1 MSTLLN
7 IEEKEKNVPIFCIFG
22 GNSHLQKSLIEE
34 NCNKFRIIIVSL
46 RRPKFLDGYPDIYFI
61 PYENAQLLPKL
72 EESIHYSVIFL
83 TEKNLQ
89 PAKAFMEKVEKDKTK
104 TIALSKV
111 SKLSTNAPSLS
122 DFAGIHTV
130 KIALFDEVLTRKK
143 TELGGDLSKIIDNAI
158 LKGVINVNGEQILPV
173 YGITLHDF
181 LLGINRLLFGNFKN
195 ENVYFLFYK
204 NPQTALE
211 AAHFIARVEPEIKI
225 HFFDSPSA
233 ITLPTREAFEESV
246 VSSLRKEGAYIDAF
260 FDGFEKGARRLFDEK
275 VDPEELEE
283 KGRSQK
289 ISKKVKKIGSPLKF
303 SLLSFLLGT
312 VLFIFLTLLFLGAGL
327 LLFKNSIDNLQSNN
341 FGVAQKEAMLAKT
354 FFSVINPTLELTF
367 PLLNPIDKKGQIH
380 ESYQLVERGL
390 ELVQIAGSTISTLSK
405 QSSISEKTI
414 TTSLANLSYL
424 YQEGQRIALET
435 GNESLKKQLSSPYA
449 KLLSFSDVLPQLLG
463 YDEEKEYLLLFQNN
477 EELRPT
483 GGFIGSI
490 GNLTVK
496 NGKVTKIA
504 IQDVYEL
511 DGQLRNHIEPP
522 FIVRRY
528 LQPHLYL
535 RDSNFYLNFQ
545 EGASTSAKLY
555 NLETGREPDGV
566 IAINLEVLRKIMEVT
581 GPIPLPSYNVTV
593 TKDSVS
599 QFLQNTIKE
608 NFFPG
613 STQKKD
619 VLNSLF
625 TQLME
630 KSAKNQKF
638 NIELLKLL
646 PEMLEEKNILI
657 SLRDES
663 VQKIFS
669 ANGYAGEQVD
679 PRPRNAKT
687 IQDFLYINEAN
698 IGVNKVNAAVS
709 REIQYEAMIG
719 QGKLSS
725 LATLNLTNNSPTD
738 DYTVYL
744 QFVVPQ
750 QSTVKQ
756 ITIDGIKQQLTSAI
770 VDPQVY
776 EAKDFIK
783 PEGLEVEQNSRDGF
797 THIAFIAVAKKEKK
811 TVVRV
816 DYENGA
822 GKNLSTIIDYSLLSI
837 KQPGTNPYKLT
848 TTIDYPEGYTP
859 VATAA
864 DTFGKNFLEKTTTIR
879 KDIMTNVTLQQ

>member
-1 MSTLLN
+1 MPQLLS
-7 IEEKEKNVPIFCIFG
+7 IEEKNENTPILCIFG
-22 GNSHLQKSLIEE
+22 GSDQLQRSLAEE
-34 NCNKFRIIIVSL
+34 NFNKFRVIIVGL
-46 RRPKFLDGYPDIYFI
+46 RRPKFLDEFPTISFI

-72 EESIHYSVIFL
+72 EESIQYSVIFL

-89 PAKAFMEKVEKDKTK
+89 LVAAFKEKLLKDKAK
-104 TIALSKV
+104 TVVLSKV
-111 SKLSTNAPSLS
+111 SKLSANASTLSTFTNIPN
-122 DFAGIHTV
+122 V
-130 KIALFDEVLTRKK
+130 KIGLFEEVLTRKK
-143 TELGGDLSKIIDNAI
+143 TKIEGNLSKIIDNAI
-158 LKGVINVNGEQILPV
+158 LKGIVSVNGEQILPT

-181 LLGINRLLFGNFKN
+181 LLGINRLLFGSFKN
-195 ENVYFLFYK
+195 EKAYFLFYK

-233 ITLPTREAFEESV
+233 VTLPTRESFEESV
-246 VSSLRKEGAYIDAF
+246 ISSLRIEGTYIDAF
-260 FDGFEKGARRLFDEK
+260 FERFEKGVRRLFDEK
-275 VDPEELEE
+275 SDPVELEE
-283 KGRSQK
+283 KGPSQK
-289 ISKKVKKIGSPLKF
+289 ISKSVKKIVSPLRF
-303 SLLSFLLGT
+303 SLLSLLLGT
-312 VLFIFLTLLFLGAGL
+312 LLFTFLTLLFLGAGL
-327 LLFKNSIDNLQSNN
+327 LLFKNSIHNLQASN
-341 FGVAQKEAMLAKT
+341 FKVAQKEASLAKT
-354 FFSVINPTLELTF
+354 LFSIIGPSLELGF
-367 PLLNPIDKKGQIH
+367 PLLSPIDKKGQIH
-380 ESYQLVERGL
+380 ESYLLLERGL
-390 ELVQIAGSTISTLSK
+390 ELTQIAGLTISTLSK
-405 QSSISEKTI
+405 QSFLSEKTM

-435 GNESLKKQLSSPYA
+435 DNESLKKQLSAPYA
-449 KLLSFSDVLPQLLG
+449 KLLSFSEVLPQLLG
-463 YDEEKEYLLLFQNN
+463 YGEEKEYLLLFQNN

-496 NGKVTKIA
+496 DGKMTKIE

-511 DGQLRNHIEPP
+511 DGQLKNHIEPP

-535 RDSNFYLNFQ
+535 RDSNFHLNFQ
-545 EGASTSAKLY
+545 EGASTSAKIY

-566 IAINLEVLRKIMEVT
+566 IAINLEVLRKTMEVT
-581 GPIPLPSYNVTV
+581 GPIALPSYNVTV
-593 TKDSVS
+593 TKDTIS
-599 QFLQNTIKE
+599 QFLQNTIQE

-625 TQLME
+625 TQLLE

-638 NIELLKLL
+638 NIEMLKLL
-646 PEMLEEKNILI
+646 PEMLEEKNVLI

-663 VQKIFS
+663 IQKIFS
-669 ANGYAGEQVD
+669 ANGYAGEQID
-679 PRPRNAKT
+679 PRPRNTKT

-709 REIQYEAMIG
+709 RDVQYEAIIG
-719 QGKLSS
+719 QGKLNSI
-725 LATLNLTNNSPTD
+725 ATLNLTNNSPTN

-744 QFVVPQ
+744 QIAVPKL
-750 QSTVKQ
+750 STVKQ
-756 ITIDGIKQQLTSAI
+756 ITIDGVRQQLISAI

-783 PEGLEVEQNSRDGF
+783 PEGLEVEVYSKNNF
-797 THIAFIAVAKKEKK
+797 TQIAFIAVAKIGKK
-811 TVVRV
+811 TAIEVE
-816 DYENGA
+816 YENGA
-822 GKNLSTIIDYSLLSI
+822 GKNLSSIVNYSLMTI

-859 VATAA
+859 IATAA
-864 DTFGKNFLEKTTTIR
+864 DMFGKNFLEKATTIR
-879 KDIMTNVTLQQ
+879 KDFITNVTLQQ